1 VLNKLRIVH
10 RDLSPQER
18 QRLDQKRGRATELL
32 KDLERGEL
40 MPEDLDADTRERLIR
55 LLSR

>member
-1 VLNKLRIVH
+1 
-10 RDLSPQER
+10 
-18 QRLDQKRGRATELL
+18 L